1 MAHITQLSYLII
13 ESNKIDEWKSYV
25 TDFLGMVFT
34 EDQAGKFWRVRLDDR
49 PYRLLIKR
57 AAGGGDASEDIWA
70 AGFQVTGADAL
81 AQMEKDI
88 AGKGVEVHRATAAEL
103 AERDVQAM
111 FWLDDPQGL
120 RIEISCN
127 PKGLTDELVLPLVPG
142 GYITGELGFG
152 HIAIGAIDLPKC
164 EAFYRDV
171 LGFKISDYIVQDIQ
185 GIPIKFTFFHVNPRH
200 HTLAL
205 AGIPTPYRLNHVM
218 FEVNSVDVVGT
229 AYERAKQQGI
239 NFYMNLGRHP
249 NDRMLSFYVNTPSNF
264 AVEYGTGGLQIEDDS
279 TWEVKTYD
287 AISAWGH
294 KD

>member
-1 MAHITQLSYLII
+1 VAHITQLSYLII
-13 ESNKIDEWKSYV
+13 ESNKIDEWRSYV
-25 TDFLGMVFT
+25 TDFLGMLFT
-34 EDQAGKFWRVRLDDR
+34 EDMAGKLIRVRMDER
-49 PYRLLIKR
+49 PYRLLIKPT
-57 AAGGGDASEDIWA
+57 AGEASEDVWA
-70 AGFQVTGADAL
+70 TGFQVTDIGAL
-81 AQMEKDI
+81 KQMEKDI
-88 AGKGVEVHRATAAEL
+88 SGKGIEIHRATSDEL

-111 FWLDDPQGL
+111 FWIEDPQGL
-120 RIEISCN
+120 RLEISCN
-127 PKGLTDELVLPLVPG
+127 PKDLTDDLVLPLVPG
-142 GYITGELGFG
+142 GYMTGDLGFG

-164 EAFYRDV
+164 EAFYQDV

-205 AGIPTPYRLNHVM
+205 AGIPTPARLNHVM

-264 AVEYGTGGLQIEDDS
+264 AVEYGTGGVQIHDDAS
-279 TWEVKTYD
+279 WVVKTYD

>member
-1 MAHITQLSYLII
+1 MAHITQLSYLVI

-25 TDFLGMVFT
+25 TDFLGMVFS
-34 EDQAGKFWRVRLDDR
+34 EDKVGKFMRVRMDGR
-49 PYRLLIKR
+49 PYRLLIKPAVGR
-57 AAGGGDASEDIWA
+57 DASEDIWA
-70 AGFQVTGADAL
+70 AGFQVTGVDAL
-81 AQMEKDI
+81 AQMAKDI
-88 AGKGVEVHRATAAEL
+88 SDKGVEVHRATPDEL
-103 AERDVQAM
+103 AEREVQAM
-111 FWLDDPQGL
+111 FWLEDPQGL

-127 PKGLTDELVLPLVPG
+127 PKDLTDELVLPLVPG
-142 GYITGELGFG
+142 GYMTGELGFG
-152 HIAIGAIDLPKC
+152 HIAIGAIDLPTC
-164 EAFYRDV
+164 EAFYQKV

-218 FEVNSVDVVGT
+218 FEVNSIDVVGT

-249 NDRMLSFYVNTPSNF
+249 NDRMLSFYANTPSNF
-264 AVEYGTGGLQIEDDS
+264 AVEYGTGGVQIQDDA